1 MTGGQARRKARLG
14 GRIAAGIAA
23 GLASGPFAPAPAIA
37 HPHIWIDA
45 RIEVILDAANRAVA
59 VRIDWTYDEF
69 YSLSL
74 MADRGLDPE
83 LDGVLTPEE
92 AAALQGFDMNW
103 DPGFP
108 GDTYALLGDA
118 DLPLSRPEELRAT
131 WDGVRLTSS
140 HLRRLAAPVD
150 IGPGPLVV
158 QTYDPG
164 FYTAYAIAFDP
175 VLTGGSG
182 ACSAEV
188 WVPDRDAADE
198 ALLAALA
205 EFSADQDI
213 EAEFPAIGKE
223 YAEEVRVTCAAP

>member
-1 MTGGQARRKARLG
+1 MRRQAIGTGAVCP
-14 GRIAAGIAA
+14 AAVMAV
-23 GLASGPFAPAPAIA
+23 LCASALPALA
-37 HPHIWIDA
+37 HPHIWIDTKV
-45 RIEVILDAANRAVA
+45 EVILDEADRAVA
-59 VRIDWTYDEF
+59 LRIDWTYDEF

-83 LDGVLTPEE
+83 LDGKLTPEE

-103 DPGFP
+103 DAGFP
-108 GDTYALLGDA
+108 GDTYALLGEA
-118 DLPLSRPEELRAT
+118 ELALSRPEETGAA
-131 WDGVRLTSS
+131 WDGLRLTST
-140 HLRRLAAPVD
+140 HLRRFDAPVE
-150 IGPGPLVV
+150 IGAGPLLV
-158 QTYDPG
+158 QVYDPG

-182 ACSAEV
+182 ACTAQV

-205 EFSADQDI
+205 EFSADVDI

-223 YAEEVRVTCAAP
+223 YAEEVRVSCVAG

>member
-1 MTGGQARRKARLG
+1 MRALLG
-14 GRIAAGIAA
+14 AAAA
-23 GLASGPFAPAPAIA
+23 LCAPALPALA

-45 RIEVILDAANRAVA
+45 RVEVILDDADRAVA
-59 VRIDWTYDEF
+59 LRIGWTYDEF

-83 LDGVLTPEE
+83 LDGVLTPQE

-108 GDTYALLGDA
+108 GDTYALLGETELA
-118 DLPLSRPEELRAT
+118 LSRPQEVGAA
-131 WDGVRLTSS
+131 WDGLRLTST
-140 HLRRLAAPVD
+140 HLRRLDTPVD
-150 IGPGPLVV
+150 IGAGPLLV
-158 QTYDPG
+158 QVYDPG

-182 ACSAEV
+182 GCSAEV

-205 EFSADQDI
+205 EFSADVDI

-223 YAEEVRVTCAAP
+223 YAEEVRVTCAAR

>member
-1 MTGGQARRKARLG
+1 MAGMRQGRLAG
-14 GRIAAGIAA
+14 LVGVGVAIAA
-23 GLASGPFAPAPAIA
+23 APALA

-45 RIEVILDAANRAVA
+45 RVEVILDDRDRAVA
-59 VRIDWTYDEF
+59 LRIDWTYDDF

-83 LDGVLTPEE
+83 LDGVLTPAEQD
-92 AAALQGFDMNW
+92 ALTGFDMNW

-118 DLPLSRPEELRAT
+118 ELALSRPEEPGAT

-140 HLRRLAAPVD
+140 HLRRFDAPVE
-150 IGPGPLVV
+150 IGAGPLLV
-158 QTYDPG
+158 QVYDPG

-182 ACSAEV
+182 ACTAEV

-205 EFSADQDI
+205 EFSADEDI
-213 EAEFPAIGKE
+213 EAEYPAIGKE
-223 YAEEVRVTCAAP
+223 YAEEVRVSCAAR